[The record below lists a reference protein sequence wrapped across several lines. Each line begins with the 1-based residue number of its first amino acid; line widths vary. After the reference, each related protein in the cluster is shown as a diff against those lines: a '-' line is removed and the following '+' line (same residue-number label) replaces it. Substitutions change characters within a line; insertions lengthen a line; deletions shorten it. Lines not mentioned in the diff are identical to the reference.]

1 MPIADMIFN
10 KFYYEDMKD
19 YFHPNV
25 RRHIE
30 LTSDPNDDLIYLAP
44 FHCCSW
50 KTRRGRKK
58 SILYRN
64 GNLCILGGKFHP
76 GKLNVWK
83 FRSLV
88 QYTRYMSFVEE
99 KVKFLY
105 KSKGDY
111 IYNFKTGKYY
121 LSDTPIRDRY
131 LQFVKWKNVYLNSH
145 KRL

>member
-1 MPIADMIFN
+1 MLN
-10 KFYYEDMKD
+10 
-19 YFHPNV
+19 
-25 RRHIE
+25 RHIE
-30 LTSDPNDDLIYLAP
+30 LTSDSNDDLIYLAP
-44 FHCCSW
+44 FHCCGG

-64 GNLCILGGKFHP
+64 GNLCILGGEFHP

-83 FRSLV
+83 FRPLV
-88 QYTRYMSFVEE
+88 QYTRYMSFVDE

-111 IYNFKTGKYY
+111 IYTFKTGKYDH

-131 LQFVKWKNVYLNSH
+131 LQFVKSKNVCLNSH
-145 KRL
+145 KQL

>member
-1 MPIADMIFN
+1 
-10 KFYYEDMKD
+10 
-19 YFHPNV
+19 
-25 RRHIE
+25 
-30 LTSDPNDDLIYLAP
+30 
-44 FHCCSW
+44 
-50 KTRRGRKK
+50 
-58 SILYRN
+58 
-64 GNLCILGGKFHP
+64 
-76 GKLNVWK
+76 
-83 FRSLV
+83 
-88 QYTRYMSFVEE
+88 MSFVDE

>member
-1 MPIADMIFN
+1 MLN
-10 KFYYEDMKD
+10 
-19 YFHPNV
+19 
-25 RRHIE
+25 RHIE
-30 LTSDPNDDLIYLAP
+30 LTSDSNDDLIYLAP
-44 FHCCSW
+44 FHCCGG

-88 QYTRYMSFVEE
+88 QYTRYMSFVDE

-111 IYNFKTGKYY
+111 IYNFKTGKYDH

-131 LQFVKWKNVYLNSH
+131 LQFVKLKNVYLNSH
-145 KRL
+145 KQL